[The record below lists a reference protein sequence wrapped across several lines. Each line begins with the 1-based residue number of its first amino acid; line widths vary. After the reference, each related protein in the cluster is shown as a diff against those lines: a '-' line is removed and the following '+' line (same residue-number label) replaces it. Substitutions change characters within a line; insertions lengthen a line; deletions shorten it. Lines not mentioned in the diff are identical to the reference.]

1 MPSRTRQALSAID
14 QVSADQES
22 GQAGR
27 TELVVL
33 MPPGLLN
40 RAARYLQVASA
51 LVDKGVL
58 PADFSESDAD
68 QILGTYKAGR
78 SQPAVLRPGAG
89 LKQLRHPCSTLI
101 GRAAGLVPRPSQLP
115 TFPGR
120 SSPADCCGK
129 GPGHR

>member
-58 PADFSESDAD
+58 PANFNETDAD
-68 QILGTYKAGR
+68 QLVATFEQDAA
-78 SQPAVLRPGAG
+78 SLRYYA
-89 LKQLRHPCSTLI
+89 HE
-101 GRAAGLVPRPSQLP
+101 RA
-115 TFPGR
+115 
-120 SSPADCCGK
+120 
-129 GPGHR
+129 